1 MGRCCPGQCTNC
13 PCHVCLIGK
22 SQERC
27 DFNQRRH
34 RVDDLPEGPTGPDL
48 GTKGGR
54 SDSIRPR
61 KPARYCFRGDAVR
74 FGPAV
79 ETTVR
84 VAYDLGGQQIRP
96 IVDYW
101 AHLAQLRR
109 QDMNRHLRITLGS
122 AGHGICVM
130 HAAGPKATRM
140 PGQREIQYRR
150 TACLEP
156 IEMRIESIV
165 KKHIAGM
172 DAESTPVA
180 RLFIPSGEHNG
191 RICSCV
197 GMPGLQQPA
206 VAPFVA
212 RRDRDQ
218 ERPFR
223 SVAQ

>member
-1 MGRCCPGQCTNC
+1 M
-13 PCHVCLIGK
+13 
-22 SQERC
+22 
-27 DFNQRRH
+27 
-34 RVDDLPEGPTGPDL
+34 DDLPEGPAGPDL
-48 GTKGGR
+48 GAKGGR
-54 SDSIRPR
+54 SDSIRPG
-61 KPARYCFRGDAVR
+61 KPARYCLRGDAVR
-74 FGPAV
+74 VGPAI
-79 ETTVR
+79 ETAVR
-84 VAYDLGGQQIRP
+84 VACDLGGQQIRP
-96 IVDYW
+96 IVDDR

-130 HAAGPKATRM
+130 HAAGPKAARM
-140 PGQREIQYRR
+140 PGQREIQDRR

-156 IEMRIESIV
+156 IEMRIEGIV

-191 RICSCV
+191 GICPCM

-212 RRDRDQ
+212 CRDGDE

>member
-1 MGRCCPGQCTNC
+1 M
-13 PCHVCLIGK
+13 
-22 SQERC
+22 
-27 DFNQRRH
+27 
-34 RVDDLPEGPTGPDL
+34 
-48 GTKGGR
+48 
-54 SDSIRPR
+54 
-61 KPARYCFRGDAVR
+61 R
-74 FGPAV
+74 FGPAI

-84 VAYDLGGQQIRP
+84 VSDDLGGQQIRP
-96 IVDYW
+96 IVDYR

-122 AGHGICVM
+122 SGHGIRVI
-130 HAAGPKATRM
+130 HAAGSKATRM

-156 IEMRIESIV
+156 IEMRIERIV

-191 RICSCV
+191 RICPCM

-212 RRDRDQ
+212 CRDGDE
-218 ERPFR
+218 ERPWR
-223 SVAQ
+223 WVAQ